1 MRGKNPKRV
10 GRLREQLLSDQAG
23 ATEYETQR
31 MISELGTELAR
42 ALKEQNLTQTAL
54 AKAAH
59 MHQPDLNALL
69 RGRAAHLP
77 TIPTLTRLCRGLGMP
92 FTIDILP
99 TGAIHFRTGQESLHA
114 SIDQFAGQGPDF
126 VK

>member
-1 MRGKNPKRV
+1 MRGKSPTRV
-10 GRLREQLLSDQAG
+10 DRLRKELLSDQEG
-23 ATEYETQR
+23 AREYETQR
-31 MISELGTELAR
+31 LIAELGTQLER
-42 ALKEQNLTQTAL
+42 ALKHKNLTQVAL

-77 TIPTLTRLCRGLGMP
+77 TLPTLARLCRGLGLP

-99 TGAIHFRTGQESLHA
+99 TGSIHFRAGDEQQGA
-114 SIDQFAGQGPDF
+114 SEET
-126 VK
+126 

>member
-1 MRGKNPKRV
+1 MKGKSPKRV
-10 GRLREQLLSDQAG
+10 DKLRKQLLSDQEG
-23 ATEYETQR
+23 AAEYETQR
-31 MISELGTELAR
+31 LISELGTQLAR
-42 ALKEQNLTQTAL
+42 ALKQQNLTQIAL

-77 TIPTLTRLCRGLGMP
+77 TLPTLTRLCRGLGMP

-99 TGAIHFRTGQESLHA
+99 TGAIHFHAGQENLQA
-114 SIDQFAGQGPDF
+114 SAAHFLGRGLDF
-126 VK
+126 TK